1 MMDDGSLSAGKID
14 TGADN
19 GDSRN
24 FACCVCLS
32 AKASHRTCNTCTAIL
47 CDVCLS
53 ELCRQS
59 YREDRI
65 LNPIMRCPVCQ
76 VKFGFATTLKTE
88 APADTHI
95 FECESNDCRF
105 KGTLAA
111 VRNHQLK
118 CPLYQHLP
126 VTCPFDFGLFNCY
139 VCKRSKRFRKKMRLS
154 TGADID
160 KFGWHVQQLL
170 RAGKRTKSNEA
181 PLCGYS
187 DVSSIDC
194 LHQHCWVRKA
204 ATICAQ
210 GLIANQFQQNFHTI
224 FCYRGLQVCI
234 TVKFRKMIDIRL
246 DNQAQNY
253 TSMIMVMVDYD
264 SRGADAL
271 LRCEMTVNVPLN
283 MLPLGYGM
291 DNGRVQQKTF
301 EFASTDVATKKQI
314 FVIAG
319 GNVKQSETCK
329 VETNTQ
335 CQQDD
340 LTSTQKF
347 DASTDFLISFHVTNM
362 QTAKPP
368 VASTNKMHLT
378 NTVFL

>member
-1 MMDDGSLSAGKID
+1 
-14 TGADN
+14 
-19 GDSRN
+19 
-24 FACCVCLS
+24 
-32 AKASHRTCNTCTAIL
+32 
-47 CDVCLS
+47 
-53 ELCRQS
+53 
-59 YREDRI
+59 
-65 LNPIMRCPVCQ
+65 
-76 VKFGFATTLKTE
+76 
-88 APADTHI
+88 
-95 FECESNDCRF
+95 
-105 KGTLAA
+105 
-111 VRNHQLK
+111 
-118 CPLYQHLP
+118 
-126 VTCPFDFGLFNCY
+126 
-139 VCKRSKRFRKKMRLS
+139 
-154 TGADID
+154 
-160 KFGWHVQQLL
+160 
-170 RAGKRTKSNEA
+170 
-181 PLCGYS
+181 
-187 DVSSIDC
+187 
-194 LHQHCWVRKA
+194 
-204 ATICAQ
+204 
-210 GLIANQFQQNFHTI
+210 
-224 FCYRGLQVCI
+224 
-234 TVKFRKMIDIRL
+234 
-246 DNQAQNY
+246 
-253 TSMIMVMVDYD
+253 MIMVMVDYD